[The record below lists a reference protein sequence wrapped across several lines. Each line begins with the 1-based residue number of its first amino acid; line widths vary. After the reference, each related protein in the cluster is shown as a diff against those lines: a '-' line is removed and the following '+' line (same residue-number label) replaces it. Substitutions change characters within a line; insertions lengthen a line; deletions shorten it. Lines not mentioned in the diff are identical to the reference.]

1 LSTGLA
7 RGRMHCGR
15 AREGKDFETGVLA
28 GLGLCLPKVTLYVLE
43 ELQQLT
49 LGSSEETGSR
59 SLRQ

>member
-1 LSTGLA
+1 
-7 RGRMHCGR
+7 MHCGR

-28 GLGLCLPKVTLYVLE
+28 GLGLCLPKVTLCVLE

-59 SLRQ
+59 GLRQ